1 MEHFINPVSPLY
13 RFNTVLKRS
22 RGSEDV
28 VGAKPPLTTTT
39 NTSPAKSSLMC
50 RNNELYAMHQRQLQ
64 LRKEQQHQKS
74 LSALSSSTGILLGSS
89 AQAGSTN
96 SPCAIGGGSNTGAG
110 GVDGGADNMM
120 SPPEMDFQ
128 VESPM
133 LGGDNKTGIST
144 ADDEGGG
151 VGENKNKT
159 ESLMTIKGLEPSI
172 NDLENLFDDNMMDDN
187 SNDESVSGCCY
198 DCSEHP

>member
-1 MEHFINPVSPLY
+1 
-13 RFNTVLKRS
+13 
-22 RGSEDV
+22 
-28 VGAKPPLTTTT
+28 
-39 NTSPAKSSLMC
+39 
-50 RNNELYAMHQRQLQ
+50 
-64 LRKEQQHQKS
+64 
-74 LSALSSSTGILLGSS
+74 
-89 AQAGSTN
+89 
-96 SPCAIGGGSNTGAG
+96 
-110 GVDGGADNMM
+110 MM

-187 SNDESVSGCCY
+187 SNDESVSGCLF
-198 DCSEHP
+198 DSSDQHPLTITGPSLADPSEYSSSVE